1 MIKRARIVPL
11 CLACLAL
18 AGCQNAATDIQL
30 SPTGSLMPF
39 ATATASR
46 TATPPPAEQTAFPL
60 GPSPTP
66 FVHIVQ
72 QGETLLGIALRYGV
86 SLEDLLL
93 VNPGVDPSF
102 LSIGQQVRI
111 PGTEGEA
118 VDYLLPTPT
127 PVPLS
132 LSPVNCYD
140 SPTGR
145 MVCLLEAEN
154 NTLNDLESL
163 TVVVKLFD
171 QEGGMIDAAAANA
184 PLDMIRSGARMPLSA
199 PFSDHPVDFSYA
211 IAELSSSV
219 AVVSGQQ
226 DLFPLTVVLSTM
238 NLQEEIGFAH
248 LEGEIETAEG
258 MTSGQYQVR
267 VVGIMRNT
275 VDELVGYKLWEG
287 VIDDPAEENL
297 SFVLDIFSLGPGAAG
312 VEVLAQARRVQ

>member
-1 MIKRARIVPL
+1 
-11 CLACLAL
+11 
-18 AGCQNAATDIQL
+18 
-30 SPTGSLMPF
+30 MPF

-60 GPSPTP
+60 GPTPTP

-86 SLEDLLL
+86 TLEDLLV

-102 LSIGQQVRI
+102 LSIGQQIRI
-111 PGTEGEA
+111 PGTEGEP

-140 SPTGR
+140 SPSGR

-154 NTLNDLESL
+154 NTPNDLESL
-163 TVVVKLFD
+163 TVVIKLFD
-171 QEGGMIDAAAANA
+171 KNGRLIDAAAANA
-184 PLDMIRSGARMPLSA
+184 PLDMIQAGLRIPLSA
-199 PFSDHPVDFSYA
+199 PFSDHPVDFAYA

-219 AVVSGQQ
+219 AAAPDQQ
-226 DLFPLTVVLSTM
+226 DLFPLTVALSTV
-238 NLQEEIGFAH
+238 NIEEGLGFAH
-248 LEGEIETAEG
+248 LEGEVETAEG
-258 MTSGQYQVR
+258 MSPGQYQVR
-267 VVGIMRNT
+267 VVGILRNT
-275 VDELVGYKLWEG
+275 IDELVGYNLWEG
-287 VIDDPAEENL
+287 VIDGPVDENP